1 MEETHMSSAHGK
13 LDRIE
18 TWFDLQNALHDEKMK
33 VSPGWWHAGK
43 IVFGLLILSKAF
55 AYALKANALAGYA
68 LALLL
73 FVVGLALTI
82 ESGRILLERWLAR
95 QA

>member
-1 MEETHMSSAHGK
+1 MSSAHGK

-18 TWFDLQNALHDEKMK
+18 AWFDFQNALHDEKMK
-33 VSPGWWHAGK
+33 VRPGWWHAGK
-43 IVFGLLILSKAF
+43 IVFGLLILGKAF
-55 AYALKANALAGYA
+55 AYAMKANALGGYA

-73 FVVGLALTI
+73 FVCGLALTI
-82 ESGRILLERWLAR
+82 EGGRLLLERWLAK